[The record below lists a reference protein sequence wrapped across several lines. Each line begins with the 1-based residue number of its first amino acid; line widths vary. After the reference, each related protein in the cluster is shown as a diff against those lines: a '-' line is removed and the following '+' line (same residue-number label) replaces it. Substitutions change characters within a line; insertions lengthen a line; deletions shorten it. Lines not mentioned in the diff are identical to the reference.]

1 MKKIATIGLDIA
13 KNVFQVHAADAD
25 GSTAFNRKIKRAD
38 LLEFF
43 AKLPPCLVG
52 LEACSTAHHWG
63 RRIAEFG
70 HEVRLIH
77 PAYVKPFVK
86 RGKTDFNDAE
96 AINEALTRKTMR
108 FVPVKSAEQQAS
120 AIIFQTRTLVIR
132 QKTQSINA
140 LRSHLAELGIVTA
153 LGNTGLKALVAIVN
167 NEQDDRIPA
176 SARFALHQV
185 LKQIEFFE
193 EHLAQL
199 DREIKARTKHDDDI
213 KRLMTI
219 PGVGPISA
227 IAITTLVPEPGGF
240 KSARHFAAW
249 IGLTP
254 KSHSSGDSQ
263 VLGKISRMG
272 NGQLRSLLVT
282 GAMSVL
288 RNTKSDERVSP
299 WVAKIRK
306 RRPFKVAAVALAN
319 KTARIVWALLVRGGN
334 YAKPGSSVHAE
345 TMV

>member
-1 MKKIATIGLDIA
+1 MKTIATIGLDIA

-43 AKLPPCLVG
+43 KKLPPCLVG
-52 LEACSTAHHWG
+52 LEACSTAHHWA

-120 AIIFQTRTLVIR
+120 AMIFRTRTLAIR
-132 QKTQSINA
+132 QRTQAINA
-140 LRSHLAELGIVTA
+140 LRSHLAELGVATPR
-153 LGNTGLKALVAIVN
+153 GTTGLKALIAIAN
-167 NEQDDRIPA
+167 DEHDGRIPA
-176 SARFALHQV
+176 SARFALQQI
-185 LKQIEFFE
+185 LKQIEFLGE
-193 EHLAQL
+193 YIARL
-199 DREIKARTKHDDDI
+199 DREILARTKNDADI

-219 PGVGPISA
+219 PGIGPIIA
-227 IAITTLVPEPGGF
+227 VAITALAPDLSGF

-254 KSHSSGDSQ
+254 KSHSSGESQ
-263 VLGKISRMG
+263 ALGNISRMG
-272 NGQLRSLLVT
+272 NSHLRTLLVT
-282 GAMSVL
+282 GAMSVI
-288 RNTKSDERVSP
+288 RSAKTAERVSP
-299 WVAKIRK
+299 WLAKLRK

-319 KTARIVWALLVRGGN
+319 KTARIVWALLTRGGN
-334 YAKPGSSVHAE
+334 YSKPGSSADVGTIA
-345 TMV
+345 

>member
-1 MKKIATIGLDIA
+1 MA

-38 LLEFF
+38 LLKFF

-120 AIIFQTRTLVIR
+120 AIIFRTRTLVVR
-132 QKTQSINA
+132 QRTQAINA
-140 LRSHLAELGIVTA
+140 LRSHLAEFGVATA
-153 LGNTGLKALVAIVN
+153 QGTTGLQALIAIAN
-167 NEQDDRIPA
+167 DEQDDRIPA
-176 SARFALHQV
+176 SARFALHQI
-185 LKQIEFFE
+185 LRQIEFLE
-193 EHLAQL
+193 ENIARL
-199 DREIKARTKHDDDI
+199 DREIKARTKHDDDV

-227 IAITTLVPEPGGF
+227 IAIKTLVPDPGGF

-254 KSHSSGDSQ
+254 KSHSSGESQ
-263 VLGKISRMG
+263 VLGNISRMG
-272 NGQLRSLLVT
+272 NGQLRALLVT

-288 RNTKSDERVSP
+288 ASAKTDDKLSP
-299 WVAKIRK
+299 WLAKLRK

-334 YAKPGSSVHAE
+334 YTKSGSSVDVG
-345 TMV
+345 TMA